1 MSESMSDLE
10 LETEPKPSRRLW
22 IIAAV
27 AALGLHL
34 GGAALALANLRSDGV
49 DDGLGAAGAEF
60 AVEMA
65 SPDMPDSDLPS
76 GPDSDASQATP
87 PMPEQKVEVKDTD
100 LPKDKPQEAEDPD
113 RIVTENNTK
122 KPEDDSPKVAAIET
136 PAMEE
141 QPQSNETARQKLDD
155 DSARESDKAKAPVLG
170 IGKDSLKLTAD
181 WGRKISAYFQ
191 QHLRYPKDRKE
202 KATVTVNVVLNRRG
216 NVVSVQV
223 AESSGDEAFDQ
234 AALAMVHRSDPVP
247 APPAALTE
255 ETFSFR
261 LPVVFRVNMKRGK
274 G

>member
-1 MSESMSDLE
+1 MSEFEKSG

-22 IIAAV
+22 LVAAAV
-27 AALGLHL
+27 ALGLYL
-34 GGAALALANLRSDGV
+34 GGAALALANLRSEGS

-65 SPDMPDSDLPS
+65 SPNVPESDLPP

-87 PMPEQKVEVKDTD
+87 PVPEQKAEVKETE
-100 LPKDKPQEAEDPD
+100 LPKDKPQEVEDPD
-113 RIVTENNTK
+113 RIVTENSTK

-141 QPQSNETARQKLDD
+141 QPEAAETARQKLE
-155 DSARESDKAKAPVLG
+155 DSARESEKAKAPVLG
-170 IGKDSLKLTAD
+170 IGKDSLKLTAE

-202 KATVTVNVVLNRRG
+202 KAVVTISVVLNRRG
-216 NVVSVQV
+216 NVVSAEV
-223 AESSGDEAFDQ
+223 ADSSGDEAFDR

-255 ETFSFR
+255 ETFSFK
-261 LPVVFRVNMKRGK
+261 LPVVFRVKGRG
-274 G
+274 

>member
-1 MSESMSDLE
+1 MSD

-22 IIAAV
+22 ILAAV
-27 AALGLHL
+27 VALGLHL
-34 GGAALALANLRSDGV
+34 GGVALALANLRGDSG

-65 SPDMPDSDLPS
+65 SPDVPDSDLPP

-87 PMPEQKVEVKDTD
+87 PMPEQKAEVKETD

-141 QPQSNETARQKLDD
+141 QPQAVETARQKLDD
-155 DSARESDKAKAPVLG
+155 SAHEADKPKAPVLG
-170 IGKDSLKLTAD
+170 IGKDSLKLTAE

-191 QHLRYPKDRKE
+191 QHLRYPKDRKD
-202 KATVTVNVVLNRRG
+202 KATVTVSVVLNRRG
-216 NVVSVQV
+216 NVVSVEV
-223 AESSGDEAFDQ
+223 ADSSGDEAFDQ
-234 AALAMVHRSDPVP
+234 AALAMVRRSDPVP
-247 APPAALTE
+247 APPAGLTE
-255 ETFSFR
+255 EVFSFK
-261 LPVVFRVNMKRGK
+261 LPVVFRVKSK